1 MRRLFRLRVVCLDQ
15 LQEGNQGGRSAPIQS
30 VNWRCRNVR
39 MKSMIIGILGVN
51 SISSCSHNGRMGFSV
66 IDRELCVD
74 EWTMTE
80 EPMDM
85 GMVMETEIVDWEW
98 EWNGFEEDILEPVS
112 WEWEDQSSWNVFVL
126 KRGLTIK

>member
-1 MRRLFRLRVVCLDQ
+1 MEREKCSYSECQ
-15 LQEGNQGGRSAPIQS
+15 LEVQDCKDEKYDHRNPGG
-30 VNWRCRNVR
+30 
-39 MKSMIIGILGVN
+39 N

-112 WEWEDQSSWNVFVL
+112 WEWEDQSSWNVYVL
-126 KRGLTIK
+126 